1 MNNISQNQSSLQ
13 VNEQQLQHKY
23 LKLKELIKEMESVLV
38 ALSGGV
44 DSVFLIQVAHEV
56 LGDKALAVT
65 CDSASFPRDEKDLA
79 VHLSRDLGFRH
90 LMVET
95 KELENESY
103 AANPA
108 NRCYFCR
115 VEMYDTLDKI
125 AKEQN
130 CNFILDGFNFSD
142 QGDYRPGRM
151 AATERKVRS
160 PLYEAE
166 LTKDEIRVLANQAGL
181 PNWDRPASACLSSRI
196 PYGSRVTPEKLKQ
209 IESAEVFLHTLGFRQ
224 IRVRH
229 HDQIARLETDPREIK
244 KFFEDG
250 NQEKIVAKL
259 KEIGFLYVTLDLQGY
274 RTGSLNE
281 EL

>member
-1 MNNISQNQSSLQ
+1 MDHINQQSSNIQPVSLLI
-13 VNEQQLQHKY
+13 EQKY
-23 LKLKELIKEMESVLV
+23 LKLKELIKEMGSVLV

-44 DSVFLIQVAHEV
+44 DSVFLVQVANEV
-56 LGDKALAVT
+56 LGEKALAVT
-65 CDSASFPRDEKDLA
+65 CDSASFPKEEKELA
-79 VHLSRDLGFRH
+79 IRLSIELGFRH
-90 LMVET
+90 ILVET
-95 KELENESY
+95 KELENENY
-103 AANPA
+103 ASNPA

-125 AKEQN
+125 AKEQD

-160 PLYEAE
+160 PLFEAE
-166 LTKDEIRVLANQAGL
+166 LTKEEIRVLANRVGL

-196 PYGSRVTPEKLKQ
+196 PYGSRVTLEKLKQ
-209 IESAEVFLHTLGFRQ
+209 IEDAEIFLHSRGFRQ

-229 HDQIARLETDPREIK
+229 HDQIARLETDPREIQ
-244 KFFEDG
+244 KFFKNG
-250 NQEKIVAKL
+250 NQEKIVTKL